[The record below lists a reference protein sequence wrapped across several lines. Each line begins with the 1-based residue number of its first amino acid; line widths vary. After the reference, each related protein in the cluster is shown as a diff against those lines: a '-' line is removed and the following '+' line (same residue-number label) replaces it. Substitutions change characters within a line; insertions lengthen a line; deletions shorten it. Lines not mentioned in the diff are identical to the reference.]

1 MDALGVT
8 LDICRYS
15 TKYRVQIVYS
25 GFKFSLSPQI
35 GLLVPKSIW
44 KNCVVG
50 YDIMEGWSSISQVLK
65 KLNKTKQNK
74 SVGIFFFFLSFLMN
88 VWFQE
93 VCLLTGC

>member
-35 GLLVPKSIW
+35 GLSVPKSIW

-50 YDIMEGWSSISQVLK
+50 M
-65 KLNKTKQNK
+65 T
-74 SVGIFFFFLSFLMN
+74 
-88 VWFQE
+88 
-93 VCLLTGC
+93 